1 MYYHALQPLAV
12 KAQLMKATPHPTA
25 PAQWLSE
32 EEVQRHV
39 GTLTATLN
47 SLLETLFSLS
57 YCADPALTLKCAGG
71 LLGLAWLSRLL
82 GTVGVL
88 FLAFVGTLGLPK
100 NSPPFWFSLMKAR
113 PVLDGLFVSTLAD
126 KGSAG
131 VPLAVRGHGAAH
143 TAFIDVR
150 FDRHTFSSI
159 KVGEMVGTYDAS
171 TLRPLDSTIRLVR
184 PCARRTGVA
193 ASPRAPACSAS
204 PHALPRTPDAPRAR
218 RGAATHRR
226 ASGMPTPCSRPS
238 SNR

>member
-1 MYYHALQPLAV
+1 M
-12 KAQLMKATPHPTA
+12 
-25 PAQWLSE
+25 
-32 EEVQRHV
+32 
-39 GTLTATLN
+39 
-47 SLLETLFSLS
+47 SLS
-57 YCADPALTLKCAGG
+57 FNVDPKWTVRNIVGQGIVEDGIGPFSVCEDHFLLSFSSGMEALLKPPAPVADTGPVSKDTP
-71 LLGLAWLSRLL
+71 
-82 GTVGVL
+82 TT
-88 FLAFVGTLGLPK
+88 GTLGLPK

-184 PCARRTGVA
+184 PCARRTGAA

-218 RGAATHRR
+218 RGATHRR